1 MSAAVALL
9 MQYALLLPSEGG
21 LGLRRVQYQTDAN
34 NERSIALARKYGF
47 QQEGILRWHRVM
59 PGEKSAWIRERQMAS
74 PGRKRGIR
82 RSWQCVGTTGSR
94 GSRKRSVDLAT
105 SCMQRRVAVS

>member
-34 NERSIALARKYGF
+34 NDRSIALARKFGF

-59 PGEKSAWIRERQMAS
+59 PGEKSGLSPREGDGK
-74 PGRKRGIR
+74 PGTKGRHTAILAVCWDDWEQGVKEKI
-82 RSWQCVGTTGSR
+82 SR
-94 GSRKRSVDLAT
+94 PGHVLYA
-105 SCMQRRVAVS
+105 A